1 MGVAPAAHFA
11 ARRAAQVMATNRPS
25 LADVRALDAADPLR
39 DFRAR
44 FDLPEGVIY
53 LDGNSLGPL
62 PSATPQ
68 RIADAV
74 TVQWGRGLVTSW
86 NEHDWIGAPQRVGD
100 KIASLIGARAGEVV
114 VADSTS
120 VNLYKLILAAARLNP
135 QGTELVTEAGNF
147 PSDIYIA
154 EGAAQTLGLTLRVAE
169 CEALLDTITPQTAAV
184 ALTQVNYRSGY
195 RHDIAALTRHAA
207 SMGVPIIW
215 DLSHSIGAVPL
226 DLGVDGAELAVG
238 CGYKHLNGGPGAPAF
253 LYVAKHLQEQIASP
267 ICGWLGHAA
276 PFDFAGAYRPAPGIG
291 KFLAGTPPMLSLL
304 ALEGGV
310 DLMLEV
316 DMQALFAK
324 SAALFD
330 LFATLVTAQCPELLL
345 ASPQDPARRSGHIA
359 FAHGGAYA
367 IIQALIARGVIGDFR
382 TPDIARFGL
391 TPLYTSFD
399 DVYRAVAIL
408 NDVMSSGAWQRPEFS
423 TRRLVT

>member
-1 MGVAPAAHFA
+1 
-11 ARRAAQVMATNRPS
+11 MAINGPS
-25 LADVRALDAADPLR
+25 LAAVRALDAADPLR

-74 TVQWGRGLVTSW
+74 TEQWGRGLVTSW
-86 NEHDWIGAPQRVGD
+86 NAHDWIGAPQRVGD

-135 QGTELVTEAGNF
+135 HGTEIVTEAGNF

-169 CEALLDTITPQTAAV
+169 CEALLDAITPQTAAV

-226 DLGVDGAELAVG
+226 DLGGDGAELAVG

-253 LYVAKHLQEQIASP
+253 LYVAKHVQERIASP
-267 ICGWLGHAA
+267 ISGWLGHAA
-276 PFDFAGAYRPAPGIG
+276 PFDFAGTYRPAPGIG

-304 ALEGGV
+304 ALESGV

-316 DMQALFAK
+316 DMPVLFAK

-330 LFATLVTAQCPELLL
+330 LFARLVKAQCPELVL

-359 FAHGGAYA
+359 FAHDGAYA

-382 TPDIARFGL
+382 TPDIARFGI

-399 DVYRAVAIL
+399 DVCQAVAIL